1 MEHPELTGLLGLA
14 DAHGTLPLFDQSAEF
29 VSPALC
35 RAIEIISTLPLVS
48 PFGRGRACEYLVKR
62 RMIGGFAILA
72 WPVRY
77 GDTGVMTF
85 MVNQEGVVYE
95 RYHGPETAAKAAAIT
110 VYNPD
115 KNRDKATMTPP

>member
-1 MEHPELTGLLGLA
+1 M
-14 DAHGTLPLFDQSAEF
+14 
-29 VSPALC
+29 
-35 RAIEIISTLPLVS
+35 

-72 WPVRY
+72 GPVRY

-95 RYHGPETAAKAAAIT
+95 QYHGPETAAKAAAIT

-115 KNRDKATMTPP
+115 KNWDKADMTPP